1 MKIKQKQG
9 FTLIE
14 LMVVV
19 AIIGILASIA
29 VPLYAQHQASAKLSA
44 ALSEMNAYKPEVA
57 TLHIEGKTGDLVA
70 STDNC
75 STFIYLT
82 LGVGS
87 TDTSG
92 WIYCLLKDAPSIIDS
107 ATLVLARDVNGAWA
121 CTVYWKTITRDDSY
135 VAPSGCIK
143 TPNMQP
149 LPSG

>member
-44 ALSEMNAYKPEVA
+44 ALSEMNAYKPEVE
-57 TLHIEGKTGDLVA
+57 TLNIEGKTHDPIVV

-75 STFIYLT
+75 QVFTYWALS
-82 LGVGS
+82 VGGP
-87 TDTSG
+87 DISG
-92 WIYCLLKDAPSIIDS
+92 GIYCLLKDAPSIIDS
-107 ATLVLARDVNGAWA
+107 ATLMLARDVNGAWA
-121 CTVYWKTITRDDSY
+121 CTVYWTMIAGDDSY
-135 VAPSGCIK
+135 VAPSGCSRSINI
-143 TPNMQP
+143 TSP
-149 LPSG
+149 

>member
-44 ALSEMNAYKPEVA
+44 ALSEMNAYKPEVE
-57 TLHIEGKTGDLVA
+57 TLVIEGKKQGLIKV

-75 STFIYLT
+75 EVFTYVP
-82 LGVGS
+82 LGVG
-87 TDTSG
+87 G
-92 WIYCLLKDAPSIIDS
+92 
-107 ATLVLARDVNGAWA
+107 
-121 CTVYWKTITRDDSY
+121 TVSSR
-135 VAPSGCIK
+135 
-143 TPNMQP
+143 
-149 LPSG
+149 

>member
-44 ALSEMNAYKPEVA
+44 ALSEMNAYKAEVE
-57 TLHIEGKTGDLVA
+57 TLVIEGKTHDPIRV

-75 STFIYLT
+75 QVFTYWT
-82 LGVGS
+82 LDFGETGA
-87 TDTSG
+87 T
-92 WIYCLLKDAPSIIDS
+92 YCFLKDAPSIIDS
-107 ATLVLARDVNGAWA
+107 ATLYLTRDVNGAWA
-121 CTVYWKTITRDDSY
+121 CKVSWTRIAGDDSY
-135 VAPSGCIK
+135 IAPSGCSRSI
-143 TPNMQP
+143 NIA
-149 LPSG
+149 PSP

>member
-44 ALSEMNAYKPEVA
+44 ALSEMNAYKPEVE
-57 TLHIEGKTGDLVA
+57 TLNIEGKTHDPSV

-75 STFIYLT
+75 ELT
-82 LGVGS
+82 YYSNTGPAISGV
-87 TDTSG
+87 
-92 WIYCLLKDAPSIIDS
+92 IFCNLKDAPSIIDS
-107 ATLVLARDVNGAWA
+107 ATLWLLRDGNGAWT
-121 CTVYWKTITRDDSY
+121 CEVYWDVIEGDVSYLPPPGGCSKSINIT
-135 VAPSGCIK
+135 
-143 TPNMQP
+143 

>member
-44 ALSEMNAYKPEVA
+44 ALSEMNAYKPEVE
-57 TLHIEGKTGDLVA
+57 TLVIEGKKQGLIKV

-75 STFIYLT
+75 SIFTYWA
-82 LGVGS
+82 GGA
-87 TDTSG
+87 DESG
-92 WIYCLLKDAPSIIDS
+92 EIACLLKDAPSIIDS
-107 ATLVLARDVNGAWA
+107 ATLYLIRDVNGAWT
-121 CTVYWKTITRDDSY
+121 CEVKWTVIAGDDSY
-135 VAPSGCIK
+135 LPPPGGCSKSINIIPSPG
-143 TPNMQP
+143 
-149 LPSG
+149 

>member
-44 ALSEMNAYKPEVA
+44 ALSEMNAYKPEVE
-57 TLHIEGKTGDLVA
+57 TLVIEGKKQGPIRV

-75 STFIYLT
+75 QVFTYWT
-82 LGVGS
+82 LDFGETGA
-87 TDTSG
+87 
-92 WIYCLLKDAPSIIDS
+92 IYCFLKDAPSIIDS
-107 ATLVLARDVNGAWA
+107 ATLWLLRDGNGAWT
-121 CTVYWKTITRDDSY
+121 CEVYWDVIEGDVSYLPPPGGCSKRINIT
-135 VAPSGCIK
+135 P
-143 TPNMQP
+143 P
-149 LPSG
+149 